1 MFTDF
6 PKIMVWHFHVPE
18 TQMSGMINFLH
29 HRQNSRLIGFRDIK
43 NHGIENLFFT
53 VTIFNFLTRIAKFR
67 CTIVLSE
74 FQLNQCP
81 DSLHGIN
88 RIRSFKSKPETFFLV
103 ETQLRNIRPHIF
115 FPRNNTD
122 SVCIIKCFFRIHHDR
137 RHKITSSVQC
147 ASHLLVSYLRRIKS
161 DTISSRLSAD
171 AESSS
176 LVADTSSEVAEL
188 DCTTPFTCSTAS
200 EICFTDSACLSE
212 I

>member
-103 ETQLRNIRPHIF
+103 ETQFRSQEECCSDCLHETAKNSSKRTGREVLHRILPYIVF
-115 FPRNNTD
+115 IAID
-122 SVCIIKCFFRIHHDR
+122 IYIKNKDILH
-137 RHKITSSVQC
+137 
-147 ASHLLVSYLRRIKS
+147 ALLQI
-161 DTISSRLSAD
+161 
-171 AESSS
+171 
-176 LVADTSSEVAEL
+176 
-188 DCTTPFTCSTAS
+188 
-200 EICFTDSACLSE
+200 
-212 I
+212 